1 MEVIASLANRLVA
14 SIQHVDV
21 DDTDELEN
29 FCVRLEAD
37 LIETDLSFGGLIPSH
52 NTKQFQDVE
61 VSIPGRPAFEI
72 SPSALE
78 DLHCHNSWCVQKYCL

>member
-29 FCVRLEAD
+29 FCVRLESLYVIVPRKRA
-37 LIETDLSFGGLIPSH
+37 H
-52 NTKQFQDVE
+52 NVGTLESLFIVESDKAFFQLQNDTKIDHLAVFY
-61 VSIPGRPAFEI
+61 PEI
-72 SPSALE
+72 CSRE
-78 DLHCHNSWCVQKYCL
+78 W

>member
-29 FCVRLEAD
+29 Y
-37 LIETDLSFGGLIPSH
+37 
-52 NTKQFQDVE
+52 N
-61 VSIPGRPAFEI
+61 
-72 SPSALE
+72 
-78 DLHCHNSWCVQKYCL
+78 